1 MVTLELVFPFLRERF
16 PTHRRYGSATFQQIF
31 AGQLTGAKLI
41 KASHLA
47 SVVLLNRGDKFES
60 RALPVEAQ
68 LTPVMG
74 ASVADFDGDG
84 NEDVFL
90 SQNYFAVRV
99 EDYRMD
105 SGEGLLL
112 KGDGAGGFASQF
124 GHQSGIRVYGEQR
137 GSAVGDLNGDGRS
150 DLIVAQSK
158 ARPRLYLNT
167 LGQTGLRLSLAGP
180 AGNPLGQGATVR
192 AVFADG
198 SKGAA
203 RLVGGNSGRYSQA
216 AAGQTL
222 GGAKRI
228 RSVEVAWPSGM
239 TTRVDVADP
248 ARPVVGKLK

>member
-47 SVVLLNRGDKFES
+47 SVVLLNRGGKFES

-124 GHQSGIRVYGEQR
+124 RSPEWHPCLRRATRQWG
-137 GSAVGDLNGDGRS
+137 GR
-150 DLIVAQSK
+150 
-158 ARPRLYLNT
+158 
-167 LGQTGLRLSLAGP
+167 LG
-180 AGNPLGQGATVR
+180 
-192 AVFADG
+192 
-198 SKGAA
+198 
-203 RLVGGNSGRYSQA
+203 
-216 AAGQTL
+216 
-222 GGAKRI
+222 
-228 RSVEVAWPSGM
+228 
-239 TTRVDVADP
+239 
-248 ARPVVGKLK
+248 